1 MLSFAFASASS
12 AASANGAPAASGSRS
27 RSSVMSTPNSRIVHP
42 SQTPT
47 ARSAHTANTAGQLAS
62 TPLQNRGTPLTLG
75 TSHAALSHP
84 RIPGSTSVGALVAEV
99 ERDPT
104 ARLQLFQAIAPL
116 SRQQVDRVV
125 QDMLEPAVRQ
135 GVQGALAEM
144 REEMDG
150 HLQRMDQIEA
160 RQNELQAR
168 HRQTR
173 PVGRF
178 RRQTMNA
185 SDNSMNR
192 DLRSMALEASHG
204 QRIASLT
211 DEERRAARTTA
222 LQALATRVEDQ
233 DPEVQ
238 HTARVKLLRKFKP
251 NKAVR
256 RTRRE
261 GRMKR

>member
-84 RIPGSTSVGALVAEV
+84 CIPGSTSVGALVAEV

-104 ARLQLFQAIAPL
+104 ARHQLFQAIAPL

-168 HRQTR
+168 HPQTR

-185 SDNSMNR
+185 SDNSMN
-192 DLRSMALEASHG
+192 
-204 QRIASLT
+204 
-211 DEERRAARTTA
+211 
-222 LQALATRVEDQ
+222 ALATRVEDQ

-261 GRMKR
+261 GRMKRDAAKRIAALRKVREDVRVHPEFNEYEEERNTWL